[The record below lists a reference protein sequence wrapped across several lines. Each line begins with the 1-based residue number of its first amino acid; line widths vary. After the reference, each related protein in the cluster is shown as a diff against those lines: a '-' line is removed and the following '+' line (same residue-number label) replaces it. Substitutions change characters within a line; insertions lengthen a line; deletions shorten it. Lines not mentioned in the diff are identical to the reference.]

1 VNIRKNK
8 LSRDREEAELPVNLK
23 LMPFDGLRVVSF
35 ESRRAT
41 EMGELIRRQG
51 GDPFVAPS
59 MREAPIENNTEA
71 FDFAERLFRG
81 EFDLMIF
88 LTGVGTRALN
98 KVLASR
104 YPEEQFAEALRKIAI
119 AARGPKPLAALRE
132 LQVPVTVT
140 APEPNTW
147 RELLAALDGRTE
159 RQIAVQEYGKANAEL
174 LDALRA
180 RGAAVTPVR
189 VYQWDLP
196 EDLAPL
202 REAVRRISDGQA
214 DVAMFTTSIQIPHL
228 YRIAAE
234 ERLAEPMVDALR
246 RMVIASIGPTTSE
259 TLEEFG
265 LQPDIT
271 PSHPKMGFLVK
282 ETAEQAQAILQRKRV
297 VHA

>member
-1 VNIRKNK
+1 
-8 LSRDREEAELPVNLK
+8 
-23 LMPFDGLRVVSF
+23 MPFDGLRVISF

-41 EMGELIRRQG
+41 EMGELIRRQS

-59 MREAPIENNTEA
+59 MREAPIENNPEA
-71 FDFAERLFRG
+71 FEFAERLFGG

-104 YPEEQFAEALRKIAI
+104 YPEEQFPEALRKIAV

-132 LQVPVTVT
+132 LRVPVAVT

-147 RELLAALDGRTE
+147 RELLAALDGRPE
-159 RQIAVQEYGKANAEL
+159 RRIAVQEYGKTNTEL
-174 LDALRA
+174 LDALRG
-180 RGAAVTPVR
+180 RGADVTPVR

-202 REAVRRISDGQA
+202 REAVHRISDGKA

-228 YRIAAE
+228 FRIASE
-234 ERLAEPMVDALR
+234 EGLQDAMLQGLR
-246 RMVIASIGPTTSE
+246 RMAIASIGPTTTE

-282 ETAEQAQAILQRKRV
+282 ETAEHAAAILERKRGA
-297 VHA
+297 HA

>member
-1 VNIRKNK
+1 
-8 LSRDREEAELPVNLK
+8 
-23 LMPFDGLRVVSF
+23 MPFDGLRVISF

-59 MREAPIENNTEA
+59 MRESPIENNPEA
-71 FDFAERLFRG
+71 FHFAERLFRG
-81 EFDLMIF
+81 DFEMVIF

-104 YPEEQFAEALRKIAI
+104 YPEEKFAEALRNLTV

-132 LQVPVTVT
+132 MKVPAAVI

-147 RELLAALDGRTE
+147 RELLAALDGRPERRQLE
-159 RQIAVQEYGKANAEL
+159 RQIAIQEYGKSNPEL
-174 LDALRA
+174 SDALRA
-180 RGAAVTPVR
+180 RGAEVTTVR

-196 EDLAPL
+196 EDVAPL
-202 REAVRRISDGQA
+202 REAVHRIVDGNA
-214 DVAMFTTSIQIPHL
+214 EVALFTTSIQIPHL
-228 YRIAAE
+228 FRIAAA
-234 ERLAEPMVDALR
+234 ERLELEMREGLR
-246 RMVIASIGPTTSE
+246 RMVIASIGPTTTE

-282 ETAEQAQAILQRKRV
+282 ETADQASAILRRMHRGHSHGE
-297 VHA
+297 HA